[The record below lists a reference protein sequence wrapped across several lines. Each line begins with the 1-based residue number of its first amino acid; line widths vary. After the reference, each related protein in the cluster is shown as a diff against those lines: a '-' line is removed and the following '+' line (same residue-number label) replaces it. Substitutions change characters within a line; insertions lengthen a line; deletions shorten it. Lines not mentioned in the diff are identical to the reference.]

1 MKNLIFG
8 LFVLGLTTQVF
19 SQVNVLSEVE
29 ITAVNYK
36 YLDAVDTEDT
46 AINIKKLEEAVA
58 LYDLKNSELYVDEY
72 YTYNVSFYIPEGKI
86 VAAYD
91 KNGNMLR
98 TIEKFKNVK
107 LPKEVLDAVTKRFP
121 NWFIVKDA
129 YMVNYHS
136 DKGVT
141 KKQYKIDLINGEKN
155 ISVKTDEKGN
165 FL

>member
-19 SQVNVLSEVE
+19 SQVNVLAEVE

-36 YLDAVDTEDT
+36 YLNAVDTGDT

-58 LYDLKNSELYVDEY
+58 NYDLKNSDLYVDEY

-86 VAAYD
+86 LAAYD
-91 KNGNMLR
+91 RNGKMLR
-98 TIEKFKNVK
+98 TIEKFENVK
-107 LPKEVLDAVTKRFP
+107 LPKEVLDAVIKRFP
-121 NWFIVKDA
+121 YWFIVHDV

-136 DKGVT
+136 DKGAA
-141 KKQYKIDLINGEKN
+141 KKQYKMELTNGEKK
-155 ISVKTDEKGN
+155 IKVKTDENGD